1 MTVEHVEEH
10 LNCFNYSRSGGPVE
24 VLEPR
29 RGTALIKEVTGTEI
43 LCIITGKVKISTQKV
58 KNTIIDAG
66 NIILLSPGAYVSIQ
80 ILNNSYLLSFNITK
94 PIQLCDICPLESLTP
109 DIPLYESDDVT
120 VLPFN
125 LHTQKYFDGFVSC
138 LNEGLKCFNYLE
150 IKSQEFMFILR
161 AFYTR
166 SVLAKFFRPLIT
178 TDTGFSD
185 FILKN
190 YRSIKTV
197 EELAR
202 MSNYSRSGFKA
213 HFRKTFGTS
222 ASNWLREKKARNV
235 YHELNASS
243 KTLQEISDE
252 YNFSSVSHMSIFCKE
267 YFGMPP
273 GKIRRDN
280 GKKSTQ
286 SKIQARQRRSVAQP
300 VINEAN
306 ESD

>member
-29 RGTALIKEVTGTEI
+29 RSTTVTKEVKGTEI
-43 LCIITGKVKISTQKV
+43 LCLIKGKIKISTQKV
-58 KNTIIDAG
+58 KNTIVDAG
-66 NIILLSPGAYVSIQ
+66 NIVLLSPGSYISIQ
-80 ILNNSYLLSFNITK
+80 ILNNSYLLKYNITK
-94 PIQLCDICPLESLTP
+94 PIQLCDICPLESLKS
-109 DIPLYESDDVT
+109 DIPSNENDDIT

-125 LHTQKYFDGFVSC
+125 IQMQEYFDGFVNC
-138 LNEGLKCFNYLE
+138 LNHGLKCFNYLE
-150 IKSQEFMFILR
+150 NKSVEFMFILR
-161 AFYTR
+161 GFYTR
-166 SVLAKFFRPLIT
+166 PVLAKFFKPLIT

-190 YRSIKTV
+190 YRAVKTV

-202 MSNYSRSGFKA
+202 LSNYSRSGFKA

-267 YFGMPP
+267 YFGIPP
-273 GKIRRDN
+273 GKIRREN
-280 GKKSTQ
+280 GKKSTR
-286 SKIQARQRRSVAQP
+286 SKIQSRQRKASYAADGGK
-300 VINEAN
+300 IND
-306 ESD
+306 SD